1 MSITLKYFAIAGVCF
16 GRSVALPPQMIITSI
31 SSFIVRM
38 SLTEYTFTPSVRRER
53 DDGSLRVNTA
63 FSSISGLCLTAHST
77 PLPRFPYPRIPILM
91 LIILSSFLLGSF
103 SRMQIS
109 VPATVKSILY
119 EIFLCK
125 RKHSRKKQPAGA
137 VKIHQLPETRASE
150 FFLPYKFKL
159 GL

>member
-1 MSITLKYFAIAGVCF
+1 MLRIWEEERYLDKYGNDEKGTGLKADRA
-16 GRSVALPPQMIITSI
+16 S
-31 SSFIVRM
+31 
-38 SLTEYTFTPSVRRER
+38 EER
-53 DDGSLRVNTA
+53 DVYKR
-63 FSSISGLCLTAHST
+63 
-77 PLPRFPYPRIPILM
+77 
-91 LIILSSFLLGSF
+91 
-103 SRMQIS
+103 Q

>member
-1 MSITLKYFAIAGVCF
+1 MPVEKAIYCATYTPARRMHLDDRGMIGPGKLADFVFLKDLDTMEPEAVVKE
-16 GRSVALPPQMIITSI
+16 GRLAWIEGDSRCGMEEETNFPEHFYHSVHC
-31 SSFIVRM
+31 R
-38 SLTEYTFTPSVRRER
+38 
-53 DDGSLRVNTA
+53 
-63 FSSISGLCLTAHST
+63 
-77 PLPRFPYPRIPILM
+77 
-91 LIILSSFLLGSF
+91 
-103 SRMQIS
+103 
-109 VPATVKSILY
+109 PATVKSILY